1 MASLTE
7 SLRYPDKYFNTNVIG
22 TLNVVQAARKEKIR
36 KFIRLNSINET
47 KNILTRQV
55 TKNYF

>member
-47 KNILTRQV
+47 KNILTRQDK
-55 TKNYF
+55 KNYF